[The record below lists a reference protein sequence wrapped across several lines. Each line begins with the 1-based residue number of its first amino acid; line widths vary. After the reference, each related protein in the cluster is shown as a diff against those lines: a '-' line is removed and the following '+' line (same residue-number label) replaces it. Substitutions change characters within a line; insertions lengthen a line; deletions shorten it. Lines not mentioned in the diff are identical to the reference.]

1 MKLRKKEKKQTEQ
14 NKITMSKIFTKKKKR
29 ERERMLVKLLEQN
42 VFPLN
47 ASNKVKTKLKSH
59 QETSKN
65 ENESEEAKL
74 RKRIKK
80 QNLNS
85 PSLKRR
91 ACETWVVSKK

>member
-74 RKRIKK
+74 SKIIKE

-85 PSLKRR
+85 PS
-91 ACETWVVSKK
+91 